1 MTPLHHYGWSGDLP
15 TTGTLA
21 RVIKEFQHIYHIVTA
36 SASGT
41 DVVRSEAIVTGQ
53 FRHHVTV
60 RSDYP
65 VVGDW
70 VIVSGPQPDG
80 RFHIEERVPRHNSLS
95 RLHKHYNHEEQVL
108 VSNVDIAFIMVSIDG
123 YRQDNENRLNRFIQL
138 VTQAGIS
145 PIILCNKMDL
155 APADY
160 AILAPLKEMVSPY
173 LVIPIQAKFNKGIND
188 VQCHISAQKTA
199 IVLGVSGVGKSTLI
213 NQLFQ
218 QEVQA
223 VHIVRKKDQKGMH
236 TTRNRELFRLPNSGL
251 IIDTPGIKSL
261 VLWGDDKQL
270 KEHEGDQRFDH
281 IRDLSRACKF
291 SNCTHQHEPHCAVKA
306 AVESGELDEKTL
318 AMFLKR

>member
-1 MTPLHHYGWSGDLP
+1 MITLYDYGWSGDLP
-15 TTGTLA
+15 STGTLA

-36 SASGT
+36 SSSGA

-53 FRHHVTV
+53 FRHHVTA

-80 RFHIEERVPRHNSLS
+80 QYHIEELIPRHNTLS

-138 VTQAGIS
+138 VTQAGVS

-155 APADY
+155 APSDSVT
-160 AILAPLKEMVSPY
+160 ILQLKEMVSPY
-173 LVIPIQAKFNKGIND
+173 LVVPIQAKFNKGIDD

-213 NQLFQ
+213 NQLFKQ
-218 QEVQA
+218 DVQA

-236 TTRNRELFRLPNSGL
+236 TTRNRELFRLPNGGL

-270 KEHEGDQRFDH
+270 KEHDGDQRFDL
-281 IRDLSRACKF
+281 IRELATSCKF
-291 SNCTHQHEPHCAVKA
+291 SNCTHHHEPHCAVKA
-306 AVESGELDEKTL
+306 AVESGELDEKML
-318 AMFLKR
+318 HIFLKK